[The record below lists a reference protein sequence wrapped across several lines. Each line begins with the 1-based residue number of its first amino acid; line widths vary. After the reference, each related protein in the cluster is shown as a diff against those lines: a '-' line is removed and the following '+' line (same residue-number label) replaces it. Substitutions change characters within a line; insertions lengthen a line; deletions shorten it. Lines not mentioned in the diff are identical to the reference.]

1 MTPRV
6 HTSRRQ
12 APIDPGAS
20 YSPTL
25 VADALE
31 DALVHDA
38 RVYAITG
45 VQGCGKSTLAAQ
57 VAALARER
65 GITVAV
71 LSIDDFYLGRR
82 ERQQL
87 GRDVHPLLAT
97 RGPPGTHDV
106 ALACEVI
113 DSLRD
118 GMPTRVPRFD
128 KIADRRLSPSR
139 WHAVHAA
146 DLVVFEGWFL
156 KAPAQP
162 FTDLHAPIN
171 ALERDEDPGC
181 TWRAYCNESLRSDYP
196 ALWSRLDRMLV
207 LQAPDF
213 DVVPHW
219 RWQQEQALQAANPG
233 RRAMDRPQVERFVQL
248 FERVSRHALVA
259 LPPIADRVVT
269 LDSRRQ
275 PIGPTL
281 S

>member
-1 MTPRV
+1 MSPRV
-6 HTSRRQ
+6 HPSRQ
-12 APIDPGAS
+12 VPIAPGAS

-31 DALVHDA
+31 DALMHDA

-57 VAALARER
+57 VAALARQR

-82 ERQQL
+82 ERLQL

-106 ALACEVI
+106 ALACDVI
-113 DSLRD
+113 DRLRD
-118 GMPTRVPRFD
+118 GVPTRVPRFD
-128 KIADRRLSPSR
+128 KIADQRLPPSR
-139 WHAVHAA
+139 WHVMRAV

-162 FTDLHAPIN
+162 VTELHAPVN
-171 ALERDEDPGC
+171 ALERDEDSEG
-181 TWRAYCNESLRSDYP
+181 TWRAHCNESLRSDYP

-207 LQAPDF
+207 LQAPHF
-213 DVVPHW
+213 DVVPAW

-248 FERVSRHALVA
+248 FERVSRHALLA
-259 LPPIADRVVT
+259 LPLIADRMIL
-269 LDSRRQ
+269 LDSTRH
-275 PIGPTL
+275 PIGPPT